1 MRLLP
6 QYSPSGTNSMLNFF
20 TGALDVA
27 YMGSSPLLL
36 GHSYRLPLR
45 VLATANA
52 HNGSLAVVGRDR
64 GSPGSALKLGTVLGS
79 DGHVLAHH
87 FAQAEE
93 GRRVFYLNLP
103 PEECLHALRMGMIDC
118 AALWEPYVSIAAD
131 AGASVWFTDRDL
143 DFRMFSFITA
153 TERVIGEKTAALGA
167 LVKAHLTAID
177 AIDADLDPFSRR
189 LRMIFGPDLTASSYE
204 RILREGYEWPR
215 HDFLEEGAIG
225 EEVKA
230 ALRGVLATHVA
241 LGTVDGSAADVSL
254 LAPHDGEPDLPAE
267 EQDLNL
273 GYSNS
278 IMCSTFHVGDLG
290 ELFDTA
296 GLAMHVGR
304 RRVEERIARVSSER
318 QDDLRLCYELIDR
331 DPELV
336 IQKLGRMN
344 EQLFRGQLRR
354 LSGGEHRSFGAVLD
368 SLRQSDAIPR
378 DILSWSD
385 SIRSIRNVATHE
397 DEAISAEEAQ
407 NAFNIFLNVIEW
419 CDSHQLEAIA
429 VEGRCPRCWAPVDG
443 DWIAC
448 PECGASFD
456 SRCGSCGDAL
466 QPGWKL
472 CPHCG
477 TAIA

>member
-45 VLATANA
+45 VLATANE
-52 HNGSLAVVGRDR
+52 HHGSLAIVGRDR
-64 GSPGSALKLGTVLGS
+64 GSPGSALKLGTVMGS

-87 FAQAEE
+87 FAKADDS
-93 GRRVFYLNLP
+93 RRVFYLNLP

-118 AALWEPYVSIAAD
+118 AALWEPHVSIAVD
-131 AGASVWFTDRDL
+131 AGASVWFTDQDL
-143 DFRMFSFITA
+143 DFTMFSFIVA
-153 TERVIGEKTAALGA
+153 TERVVGEKTAALEA
-167 LVKAHLTAID
+167 LVKGHLAAID
-177 AIDADLDPFSRR
+177 AIESDLDPFGQR
-189 LRMIFGPDLTASSYE
+189 LRMIFGPDLTAASYE
-204 RILREGYEWPR
+204 RILREAYKWPR
-215 HDFLEEGAIG
+215 HDFLASGALDP
-225 EEVKA
+225 EVKK
-230 ALRGVLATHVA
+230 ALGAVLETHVA
-241 LGTVDGSAADVSL
+241 LGTVDGGAADLVL
-254 LAPHDGEPDLPAE
+254 LAPHDEEADLPAD
-267 EQDLNL
+267 EQALDL

-278 IMCSTFHVGDLG
+278 IMCATFHVGDLG
-290 ELFDTA
+290 EMFDSA

-304 RRVEERIARVSSER
+304 RRVEERIARVSAER

-354 LSGGEHRSFGAVLD
+354 LTEKDPRSFGAVLE
-368 SLRQSDAIPR
+368 SLRELDAVPG
-378 DILSWSD
+378 DILSWSN

-397 DEAISAEEAQ
+397 DETLTSEEAQ

-419 CDSHQLEAIA
+419 CDRHQLESSA
-429 VEGRCPRCWAPVDG
+429 VGGRCPRCRAPVDD
-443 DWIAC
+443 DWVAC
-448 PECGASFD
+448 PECAASLSYQCD
-456 SRCGSCGDAL
+456 SCGDGL

-472 CPHCG
+472 CPRCG
-477 TAIA
+477 TAVA

>member
-45 VLATANA
+45 ILATANA
-52 HNGSLAVVGRDR
+52 HHGSLAVVGKDG
-64 GSPGSALKLGTVLGS
+64 GSPSSPLKLGTVLGS

-87 FAQAEE
+87 FAQANE

-103 PEECLHALRMGMIDC
+103 PEECLHALRTGMIDC
-118 AALWEPYVSIAAD
+118 AALWEPHVSIATD
-131 AGASVWFTDRDL
+131 SGASVWFTDRDL
-143 DFRMFSFITA
+143 DFRMFSFIVA
-153 TERVIGEKTAALGA
+153 TERVVGEKTAALRA
-167 LVKAHLTAID
+167 LVRGHLAAID
-177 AIDADLDPFSRR
+177 EIESDFDPYGQR
-189 LRMIFGPDLTASSYE
+189 LRMIFGPDLTAASYE
-204 RILREGYEWPR
+204 RVLREGYEWPR
-215 HDFLEEGAIG
+215 HDFLTEGAIDADV
-225 EEVKA
+225 EA
-230 ALRGVLATHVA
+230 ALSGVLATHVA
-241 LGTVDGSAADVSL
+241 LGTVDGNAAEIDR
-254 LAPHDGEPDLPAE
+254 LAPRDEDPDLPAA
-267 EQDLNL
+267 EQHLNL

-278 IMCSTFHVGDLG
+278 IMCATFHVGDLA
-290 ELFDTA
+290 ELFDSA

-304 RRVEERIARVSSER
+304 RRVEERIARVSAER

-354 LSGGEHRSFGAVLD
+354 LTGQEPRSFGAALEA
-368 SLRQSDAIPR
+368 LRDLDAIPG
-378 DILSWSD
+378 DILSWSN

-397 DEAISAEEAQ
+397 DETLTSEEAQ

-419 CDSHQLEAIA
+419 CDSHRLESIA
-429 VEGRCPRCWAPVDG
+429 VGGRCPRCRAPVDH
-443 DWIAC
+443 DWVAC
-448 PECGASFD
+448 PECAAPLSAKCD
-456 SRCGSCGDAL
+456 SCGDGL
-466 QPGWKL
+466 QPSWKL
-472 CPHCG
+472 CPRCG
-477 TAIA
+477 TAVA

>member
-45 VLATANA
+45 ILAVANA
-52 HNGSLAVVGRDR
+52 HHGSLAVVGRDR
-64 GSPGSALKLGTVLGS
+64 EDTDSALKLGTVLGS

-87 FAQAEE
+87 FAAADPK
-93 GRRVFYLNLP
+93 RRVFHVNLS

-118 AALWEPYVSIAAD
+118 AALWEPYVSIASE
-131 AGASVWFTDRDL
+131 AGASVWFDDQDL
-143 DFRMFSFITA
+143 DFRMFSFLVA
-153 TERVIGEKTAALGA
+153 TEKVVGEKTAALEA
-167 LVKAHLTAID
+167 VIEAHLAAVD
-177 AIDADLDPFSRR
+177 AIESDLGRFSSR
-189 LRMIFGPDLTASSYE
+189 LRMIFGPDLTAASYE
-204 RILREGYEWPR
+204 RILRERYEWPR
-215 HDFLEEGAIG
+215 HDFLAEGAIAA
-225 EEVKA
+225 EVET
-230 ALRGVLATHVA
+230 ALERVRETHVA
-241 LGTVDGSAADVSL
+241 LGTVEETGPGIGL
-254 LAPHDGEPDLPAE
+254 LAPHDEVPDLLPE
-267 EQDLNL
+267 EQHLNL

-290 ELFDTA
+290 GLFDA
-296 GLAMHVGR
+296 KGLLMEVGR
-304 RRVEERIARVSSER
+304 RRVEERIARVGAER

-344 EQLFRGQLRR
+344 EQLFRKQLTR
-354 LSGGEHRSFGAVLD
+354 LSGQEHKSFGAVLE
-368 SLRQSDAIPR
+368 SLRELDAIPR

-397 DEAISAEEAQ
+397 NETLTREEAQ
-407 NAFNIFLNVIEW
+407 NAFNIFLNVVEW
-419 CDSHQLEAIA
+419 CDRHQLESIVA
-429 VEGRCPRCWAPVDG
+429 ESRCPRCRAAVDE

-448 PECGASFD
+448 PECGASLNAQ
-456 SRCGSCGDAL
+456 CESCGDGL
-466 QPGWKL
+466 QPNWKL
-472 CPHCG
+472 CPRCG